1 MKAFV
6 FSRDKLSF
14 EVLERAL
21 RDDDFSNVKLL
32 SPSLLG
38 LESVGDF
45 GLASVIFLD
54 LDASDAASL
63 TRDLPPQVPV
73 ICIGSHESIK
83 RSAGI
88 AKHILR
94 KPFSKVQV
102 QKVMHTALFEIVRLP
117 QREAIANADESGV
130 VNDLKR
136 RWQQRLDAISARR
149 SELALMLTASTDQL
163 RILLQK
169 SNDESLDAG
178 TRLPNVVFPMNHA
191 LIVESSEQNAR
202 QLMHSFAAKCVMQ
215 ADVAEDGQMGWNLLA
230 TGPYDVLVLR
240 WELTQLSG
248 LALYNRIRVT
258 ERFRYMPVVV
268 LSSKVQAQDFR
279 LLDEDLAVSLLPLPV
294 GDKALSGALS
304 KVVSNAA
311 LSREF
316 INDLRVLVREI
327 QSLSS
332 VNKDDLSPK
341 GRDYDEL
348 VTNALKIVGDR
359 FLDEANFEAAEWSYS
374 AAWRLGDRR
383 LSLVTGYGKACM
395 FLGKVDEAMRL
406 ISVADALAPKSVER
420 LCLLGELELGQ
431 RHYAEARL
439 QFGKALAIDSEM
451 KKAEAGILVADAI
464 EKQES
469 SEEHKPPFDQFASY
483 LNLIGINLSRAG
495 QTDEA
500 VTYYESAMYFVHKP
514 AQRAKL
520 WFNLGICH
528 LRARMPV
535 EAKAAFEQA
544 VKASGGTM
552 TKAAKYL
559 ADSVELV
566 DKRSSL
572 DFELM

>member
-21 RDDDFSNVKLL
+21 RDDDFSDVKLF

-54 LDASDAASL
+54 LDANDAASL

-94 KPFSKVQV
+94 KPFSKGQV

-117 QREAIANADESGV
+117 QREAIANVDESGAV
-130 VNDLKR
+130 DDLKR

-149 SELALMLTASTDQL
+149 SELALMLTASPDQL
-163 RILLQK
+163 RTLLQK
-169 SNDESLDAG
+169 SNGELLDAG
-178 TRLPNVVFPMNHA
+178 SRLPNVVFPLNHA
-191 LIVESSEQNAR
+191 LIIESSEQNAR

-215 ADVAEDGQMGWNLLA
+215 ADIAEDGQMGWNLLA

-240 WELTQLSG
+240 WELTELTG

-258 ERFRYMPVVV
+258 ERLRYMPVVV

-279 LLDEDLAVSLLPLPV
+279 LLDEDLAVSLLPLPI

-316 INDLRVLVREI
+316 INDLMVLVREI

-332 VNKDDLSPK
+332 ANRDDLSPR

-439 QFGKALAIDSEM
+439 QFGKALAIDPEM
-451 KKAEAGILVADAI
+451 KKAEAGILVADAL

-469 SEEHKPPFDQFASY
+469 SLDHKPPFDQFASY

-500 VTYYESAMYFVHKP
+500 VTYYESAMHFVHKP